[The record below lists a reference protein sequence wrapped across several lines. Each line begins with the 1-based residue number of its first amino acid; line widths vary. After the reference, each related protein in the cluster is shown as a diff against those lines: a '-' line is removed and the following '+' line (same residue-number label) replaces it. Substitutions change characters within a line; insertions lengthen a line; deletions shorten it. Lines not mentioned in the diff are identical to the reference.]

1 MTVGLW
7 RDLWGAARSLD
18 FSAAGDGASPVST
31 HAVVRC
37 GQRPYNLSVMSSTAS
52 LPEIP
57 HSNSNG
63 HRRNPAL
70 RVLYYTVCLLLV
82 ALIAGV
88 WWLYWIARLPLPQ
101 LDGSVSVSGISSK
114 VRVMRDEQGVPT
126 IQAATLED
134 LFFAQG
140 YVTAQ
145 DRLWQMDML
154 RRAAAGEL
162 SEIIGED
169 TVKMDR
175 EQRILGLRIAAEAA
189 EKNISARDRGFLD
202 AYARGVN
209 AFLESHRDRL
219 SLEFRLMKYTP
230 RPWTVTDSLLVGA
243 RMVQDLTHYSNP
255 PALTRE
261 KILAK
266 LGPELTADLYVNS
279 SWRDRPPTEVR
290 RMEDEPAVHS
300 SDTDEDEDDDEE
312 VDPEGGNGRLISG
325 LASGSDFV
333 NTLQLAGH
341 VPQGLKPAFFQ
352 ALNGTAEAVPLQNN
366 WVVPPGLGS
375 AVSLFPALKRWAKL
389 VRPYGTGYS
398 FDTEYSSGA
407 GYADDSFRPGSNNWV
422 VSGQHTVSGKPL
434 LSNDMHL
441 DHQMPNLW
449 FEAHLKTDSGNFDVA
464 GVTLP
469 GVPFVIVGH
478 NQRIGWGFTNVGATV
493 EDDYIEEFNAQGQYK
508 TPAGWVDAQHRQ
520 ETIHV
525 KGKPDVTLDV
535 VTTRHGPIIT
545 ELIPGETRKIALRW
559 TLQDGMGL
567 MFFDVNSAENWEEFR
582 KAFSTF
588 DAPGQNVMYG
598 DVDGHI
604 GYQATGRVPIR
615 AAGDGS
621 LPVSGSDDAHE
632 WKGWIPFDEMPHVY
646 DPPEG
651 ILATANGRIT
661 PDGYKYSISTEW
673 EAPWRTDRIYRVL
686 ESGKK
691 FAPADMLAL
700 QMDVS
705 STYDR
710 VCADKFV
717 YAIDHAASASDRA
730 KQAAE
735 ILRDWD
741 GRMSADSAAPMIE
754 TKARQ
759 ELARLLLE
767 PKLGAAADISASRP
781 ASGAL
786 SWKSYHWAMSSVWLE
801 NVLTKQPARWL
812 PPGYSD
818 YGSLLTAAVENAV
831 KQTRVASGDPSK
843 APSDLSQW
851 KWGKNYPVEIDHPVL
866 SQLPLIGRF
875 TGPGLHP
882 LSGSN
887 YTVKAMGRGFGPSER
902 LTWNFANFDESTL
915 NVVTGESGI
924 FLSPYYMDQWAAWYG
939 GATFAFPFSQA
950 AVEQHRAHEMM
961 LEPGR
966 QEGSR

>member
-1 MTVGLW
+1 
-7 RDLWGAARSLD
+7 
-18 FSAAGDGASPVST
+18 
-31 HAVVRC
+31 
-37 GQRPYNLSVMSSTAS
+37 MSSTTAS
-52 LPEIP
+52 LPEVP
-57 HSNSNG
+57 GSELR
-63 HRRNPAL
+63 RRNPAL
-70 RVLYYTVCLLLV
+70 RILYYAVCLLLL
-82 ALIAGV
+82 ALIVGV
-88 WWLYWIARLPLPQ
+88 WGLYWMARRPLPQ
-101 LDGSVSVSGISSK
+101 LDGSVAVPGISSK
-114 VRVMRDEQGVPT
+114 VRVLRDEHGVPT
-126 IQAATLED
+126 IEAATLD
-134 LFFAQG
+134 ALFFAQG

-145 DRLWQMDML
+145 DRLWQMDMM

-162 SEIIGED
+162 SEVIGD
-169 TVKMDR
+169 ATVKMDR
-175 EQRILGLRIAAEAA
+175 EERILGLRLAAEAA
-189 EKNISARDRGFLD
+189 EKNVSARDRAYFE

-209 AFLESHRDRL
+209 AFLESHHDRL

-230 RPWTVTDSLLVGA
+230 RPWTVTDSMLVGA
-243 RMVQDLTHYSNP
+243 RMVQDLNHYSNP
-255 PALTRE
+255 PPLTRE

-279 SWRDRPPTEVR
+279 SWRDRPPTDRR
-290 RMEDEPAVHS
+290 RMEDEPANNG
-300 SDTDEDEDDDEE
+300 SDVDEDDDEE
-312 VDPEGGNGRLISG
+312 VDPEGGNSRITSAAPAERPAPQGALSSEKVTVSLKRYPDTNLGFSTATEAAAYAE
-325 LASGSDFV
+325 LEESGS
-333 NTLQLAGH
+333 
-341 VPQGLKPAFFQ
+341 
-352 ALNGTAEAVPLQNN
+352 
-366 WVVPPGLGS
+366 
-375 AVSLFPALKRWAKL
+375 R
-389 VRPYGTGYS
+389 R
-398 FDTEYSSGA
+398 
-407 GYADDSFRPGSNNWV
+407 GSNNWV

-449 FEAHLKTDSGNFDVA
+449 YEAHLKTTTAATTTANSGSYDVA

-478 NQRIGWGFTNVGATV
+478 NQRIGWGFTNVGPTV
-493 EDDYIEEFNAQGQYK
+493 EDDFIEEFNAQGQYK
-508 TPAGWVDAQHRQ
+508 TPAGWRDAEHRR

-525 KGKPDVTLDV
+525 KGKPDVVMDV

-545 ELIPGETRKIALRW
+545 ELLPGETRPIALRW
-559 TLQDGMGL
+559 TLQDGEGL
-567 MFFDVNSAENWEEFR
+567 VFFDVNSAQNWEEFR

-588 DAPGQNVMYG
+588 GAPGQNVMYA

-651 ILATANGRIT
+651 ILASANGRIA

-686 ESGKK
+686 QSGKK

-710 VCADKFV
+710 FCADKFV
-717 YAIDHAASASDRA
+717 YAVDHAPSASARA
-730 KQAAE
+730 KQAVD

-767 PKLGAAADISASRP
+767 PKLGVATEGMLPDVSSIP
-781 ASGAL
+781 ALRGAL
-786 SWKSYHWAMSSVWLE
+786 SWKSYRWAMSSVWLE
-801 NVLTKQPARWL
+801 NVLSKQPARWL

-818 YGSLLTAAVENAV
+818 YGSLLTVAVENAV
-831 KQTRVASGDPSK
+831 KQTALIANQHSSNASL
-843 APSDLSQW
+843 APADLNQW
-851 KWGKNYPVEIDHPVL
+851 KWGKNYPVEIDHLVL

-882 LSGSN
+882 LSGSTF
-887 YTVKAMGRGFGPSER
+887 TVRAGARGFGPSER

-915 NVVTGESGI
+915 NLVTGESGI

-939 GATFAFPFSQA
+939 GSTFAFPFSQA
-950 AVEQHRAHEMM
+950 AAERHRAHEMT
-961 LEPGR
+961 LVPR
-966 QEGSR
+966 

>member
-1 MTVGLW
+1 M
-7 RDLWGAARSLD
+7 
-18 FSAAGDGASPVST
+18 
-31 HAVVRC
+31 
-37 GQRPYNLSVMSSTAS
+37 SVTAS
-52 LPEIP
+52 LPEVR
-57 HSNSNG
+57 
-63 HRRNPAL
+63 RRNPAL
-70 RVLYYTVCLLLV
+70 RILYYAVCALLV
-82 ALIAGV
+82 ALIVGV
-88 WWLYWIARLPLPQ
+88 WWLYLIAHSALPQ
-101 LDGSVSVSGISSK
+101 LDGSVAVPGISAK
-114 VRVMRDEQGVPT
+114 VRVVRDGQGVPT
-126 IQAATLED
+126 IEAATLED

-145 DRLWQMDML
+145 DRLWQMDMM

-162 SEIIGED
+162 SEVIGED
-169 TVKMDR
+169 TVRMDR
-175 EQRILGLRIAAEAA
+175 EQRILGLRVAAEAA
-189 EKNISARDRGFLD
+189 EKSISARDRAYFD

-219 SLEFRLMKYTP
+219 SFEFRLMKYTP

-243 RMVQDLTHYSNP
+243 RMVQDLNHYSNP

-266 LGPELTADLYVNS
+266 LGPVLTADLYVNS
-279 SWRDRPPTEVR
+279 SWRDRPPGDVR
-290 RMEDEPAVHS
+290 RMQDEPGANS
-300 SDTDEDEDDDEE
+300 SDEDEDDDEE
-312 VDPEGGNGRLISG
+312 VDPEGGNSRLISA
-325 LASGSDFV
+325 LTSR
-333 NTLQLAGH
+333 H

-352 ALNGTAEAVPLQNN
+352 GRNGTAEAVPFPKPIYETSSRRPVPQGLKPAFLQGPNGTAEA
-366 WVVPPGLGS
+366 VPYPKPSS
-375 AVSLFPALKRWAKL
+375 AFTS
-389 VRPYGTGYS
+389 S
-398 FDTEYSSGA
+398 FNLEEA
-407 GYADDSFRPGSNNWV
+407 DSFRPGSNNWV

-449 FEAHLKTDSGNFDVA
+449 FEAHLRTTTPTKTGNFDVA

-478 NQRIGWGFTNVGATV
+478 NQRIGWGFTNVGPTV
-493 EDDYIEEFNAQGQYK
+493 EDDFIEEFNAQGQYK
-508 TPAGWVDAQHRQ
+508 TPAGWRDAQHRQ

-525 KGKPDVTLDV
+525 KGKPDVLLDV

-545 ELIPGETRKIALRW
+545 ELLQGETRKIALRW
-559 TLQDGMGL
+559 TLQDGLGL
-567 MFFDVNSAENWEEFR
+567 MFFDADSAQNWDEFR

-588 DAPGQNVMYG
+588 GAPGQNVMYG

-632 WKGWIPFDEMPHVY
+632 WKGFIPFDEMPHVY
-646 DPPEG
+646 DPPAG
-651 ILATANGRIT
+651 ILATANGRIA

-710 VCADKFV
+710 FCADTFV
-717 YAIDHAASASDRA
+717 YAVDHAASASDRA
-730 KQAAE
+730 KRAAE

-741 GRMSADSAAPMIE
+741 GRMSADSAAPTIE

-759 ELARLLLE
+759 ELALLLLE
-767 PKLGAAADISASRP
+767 PKLGRAADGPNAVSS
-781 ASGAL
+781 SGTL
-786 SWKSYHWAMSSVWLE
+786 SWKSYHWGMSSVWLE
-801 NVLTKQPARWL
+801 NVLTKQPPRWL

-818 YGSLLTAAVENAV
+818 YGSLMTAAVENV
-831 KQTRVASGDPSK
+831 VRQTGTPSGD
-843 APSDLSQW
+843 
-851 KWGKNYPVEIDHPVL
+851 V
-866 SQLPLIGRF
+866 
-875 TGPGLHP
+875 
-882 LSGSN
+882 
-887 YTVKAMGRGFGPSER
+887 
-902 LTWNFANFDESTL
+902 
-915 NVVTGESGI
+915 
-924 FLSPYYMDQWAAWYG
+924 
-939 GATFAFPFSQA
+939 
-950 AVEQHRAHEMM
+950 
-961 LEPGR
+961 
-966 QEGSR
+966 

>member
-1 MTVGLW
+1 
-7 RDLWGAARSLD
+7 
-18 FSAAGDGASPVST
+18 
-31 HAVVRC
+31 
-37 GQRPYNLSVMSSTAS
+37 MSSAAS
-52 LPEIP
+52 LPEIS
-57 HSNSNG
+57 HTEVR
-63 HRRNPAL
+63 RRNPAL
-70 RVLYYTVCLLLV
+70 RILYYAVCLLLL
-82 ALIAGV
+82 ALLAGI
-88 WWLYWIARLPLPQ
+88 WWLYWIAHSALPQ
-101 LDGSVSVSGISSK
+101 LDGSVAVAGISSK
-114 VRVMRDEQGVPT
+114 VRVVRDEHGVPT
-126 IQAATLED
+126 IEAATLED

-145 DRLWQMDML
+145 DRLWQMDLM

-162 SEIIGED
+162 SEVIGED

-175 EQRILGLRIAAEAA
+175 EERILGLRLAAEAA
-189 EKNISARDRGFLD
+189 EKKISARDRTYFE

-209 AFLESHRDRL
+209 AFIESHRNRL
-219 SLEFRLMKYTP
+219 SLEFRLLKYTP
-230 RPWTVTDSLLVGA
+230 RPWTVTDSMLVGA
-243 RMVQDLTHYSNP
+243 RMVQDLNHYSNP
-255 PALTRE
+255 PALMRE

-290 RMEDEPAVHS
+290 RMDEEPAVNRG
-300 SDTDEDEDDDEE
+300 DNDEDEDDDEE
-312 VDPEGGNGRLISG
+312 VDPEGGNSRITS
-325 LASGSDFV
+325 ARP
-333 NTLQLAGH
+333 AGH
-341 VPQGLKPAFFQ
+341 VPQGLKPEFFRG
-352 ALNGTAEAVPLQNN
+352 LHGTAEAAPFPFLLVHNSWAALYGASP
-366 WVVPPGLGS
+366 VSTGRSS
-375 AVSLFPALKRWAKL
+375 AAFEAMSYPQLEE
-389 VRPYGTGYS
+389 S
-398 FDTEYSSGA
+398 
-407 GYADDSFRPGSNNWV
+407 DSFRPGSNNWV
-422 VSGQHTVSGKPL
+422 VSGQRTVSGKPL

-449 FEAHLKTDSGNFDVA
+449 FAAHLKTTIAVSATKTGTFDVA

-478 NQRIGWGFTNVGATV
+478 NQRIGWGFTNVGPTV
-493 EDDYIEEFNAQGQYK
+493 EDDFIEEFNAQGQYK
-508 TPAGWVDAQHRQ
+508 TPAGWVDPQHRQ

-525 KGKPDVTLDV
+525 KGKPDVVMDV

-545 ELIPGETRKIALRW
+545 ELLPGETRKIALRW
-559 TLQDGMGL
+559 TLQDGEGL
-567 MFFDVNSAENWEEFR
+567 VFFDVDSAQNWGEFR
-582 KAFSTF
+582 KAFSAF
-588 DAPGQNVMYG
+588 GAPGQNVMYA

-632 WKGWIPFDEMPHVY
+632 WKSWIPFDEMPHVY

-651 ILATANGRIT
+651 ALATANGRIT
-661 PDGYKYSISTEW
+661 PNGYKYSISTEW

-710 VCADKFV
+710 FCADKFV
-717 YAIDHAASASDRA
+717 YAIDHAASASPRA

-741 GRMSADSAAPMIE
+741 GRMSADSAAPTIE

-767 PKLGAAADISASRP
+767 PKLGAAANGPDR
-781 ASGAL
+781 GQV
-786 SWKSYHWAMSSVWLE
+786 SWKSYRWAMSSVWLE
-801 NVLTKQPARWL
+801 TVLTRQPARWL
-812 PPGYSD
+812 PPGFSN

-831 KQTRVASGDPSK
+831 RQTALVVGNPSK
-843 APSDLSQW
+843 VDSLAPADLSQW
-851 KWGKNYPVEIDHPVL
+851 KWGKYYPVQIDHLVL

-882 LSGSN
+882 LSGST
-887 YTVKAMGRGFGPSER
+887 YTVKAVGRGFGPSER

-915 NVVTGESGI
+915 NLVTGQSGI

-939 GATFAFPFSQA
+939 GATIAFPFSQDA
-950 AVEQHRAHEMM
+950 AERHRAHEMT
-961 LEPGR
+961 LDPR
-966 QEGSR
+966 

>member
-1 MTVGLW
+1 
-7 RDLWGAARSLD
+7 
-18 FSAAGDGASPVST
+18 
-31 HAVVRC
+31 
-37 GQRPYNLSVMSSTAS
+37 MSSTTS

-57 HSNSNG
+57 DSGSNA
-63 HRRNPAL
+63 RRRLPAL
-70 RVLYYTVCLLLV
+70 RILYYAVCLLLV

-88 WWLYWIARLPLPQ
+88 WWLYWIARSPLPQ
-101 LDGSVSVSGISSK
+101 LDGSVSVPGISSK
-114 VRVMRDEQGVPT
+114 VRVVRNEHGVPT
-126 IQAATLED
+126 IEAATLED

-145 DRLWQMDML
+145 DRLWQMDMM
-154 RRAAAGEL
+154 RRAAGGEL
-162 SEIIGED
+162 SEVIGEA

-175 EQRILGLRIAAEAA
+175 EQRILGLRPAAEAA
-189 EKNISARDRGFLD
+189 EKSISARDRAYFD

-209 AFLESHRDRL
+209 AFLDSHRDRL

-243 RMVQDLTHYSNP
+243 RMVQDLNHYSYKR
-255 PALTRE
+255 ALERE

-279 SWRDRPPTEVR
+279 SWRDRPPTEAR
-290 RMEDEPAVHS
+290 RMDDQPAANS
-300 SDTDEDEDDDEE
+300 GNEDDDDNDEEE
-312 VDPEGGNGRLISG
+312 VDPDGGNGRITS
-325 LASGSDFV
+325 ASPSTVALPPSTWSSTF
-333 NTLQLAGH
+333 TLE
-341 VPQGLKPAFFQ
+341 
-352 ALNGTAEAVPLQNN
+352 EAD
-366 WVVPPGLGS
+366 
-375 AVSLFPALKRWAKL
+375 A
-389 VRPYGTGYS
+389 
-398 FDTEYSSGA
+398 
-407 GYADDSFRPGSNNWV
+407 FRPGSNNWV
-422 VSGQHTVSGKPL
+422 VSGQHTVTGKPL

-449 FEAHLKTDSGNFDVA
+449 FEAHLKSGNFDVA

-478 NQRIGWGFTNVGATV
+478 NQRIGWGFTNVGPTV
-493 EDDYIEEFNAQGQYK
+493 EDNFIEEFNAQGQYK
-508 TPAGWVDAQHRQ
+508 TPTGWADPQHRQ

-567 MFFDVNSAENWEEFR
+567 MFFDVNSAQNWDEFR

-588 DAPGQNVMYG
+588 GAPGQNVMYG

-621 LPVSGSDDAHE
+621 LPVDGSDDAHA
-632 WKGWIPFDEMPHVY
+632 WTGWIPFDEMPRVY

-661 PDGYKYSISTEW
+661 PEGYKHSISTEW
-673 EAPWRTDRIYRVL
+673 ETPWRTDRIYRVL

-710 VCADKFV
+710 FCADKFV
-717 YAIDHAASASDRA
+717 YAVDHAAKASERA
-730 KQAAE
+730 KRAAD

-741 GRMSADSAAPMIE
+741 GRMSADSAAPTIE
-754 TKARQ
+754 TKARR
-759 ELARLLLE
+759 ELVRLLLE
-767 PKLGAAADISASRP
+767 PRLGAASDSSA
-781 ASGAL
+781 AGAL
-786 SWKSYHWAMSSVWLE
+786 TWQTYKWGMSSVWLE

-818 YGSLLTAAVENAV
+818 YETLLTAAVENAV
-831 KQTRVASGDPSK
+831 KQTTPAAGDPSK
-843 APSDLSQW
+843 ADAPAPSDLGQW
-851 KWGKNYPVEIDHPVL
+851 TWGKYYPVEIDHLVL
-866 SQLPLIGRF
+866 SQLPLIGRL

-887 YTVKAMGRGFGPSER
+887 YTVKAVGRGFGPSER

-924 FLSPYYMDQWAAWYG
+924 FLSPYYMDQWKAWYG
-939 GATFAFPFSQA
+939 GSTFAFPFSQA
-950 AVEQHRAHEMM
+950 AVEQHRAHEMT
-961 LEPGR
+961 LAPR
-966 QEGSR
+966 

>member
-1 MTVGLW
+1 
-7 RDLWGAARSLD
+7 
-18 FSAAGDGASPVST
+18 
-31 HAVVRC
+31 
-37 GQRPYNLSVMSSTAS
+37 MSSATS
-52 LPEIP
+52 LPEVSP
-57 HSNSNG
+57 SEVR
-63 HRRNPAL
+63 RRNRHSAL
-70 RVLYYTVCLLLV
+70 RVLYYAVCLLLV
-82 ALIAGV
+82 ALISGL
-88 WWLYWIARLPLPQ
+88 WWLYWIARRPLPQ
-101 LDGSVSVSGISSK
+101 LDGSVSVPGISSK
-114 VRVMRDEQGVPT
+114 VRVVRDEHGVPT
-126 IQAATLED
+126 IEAATLAD

-145 DRLWQMDML
+145 DRLWQMDMM

-162 SEIIGED
+162 SEVIGEG

-175 EQRILGLRIAAEAA
+175 EQRILGLRLAAEAA
-189 EKNISARDRGFLD
+189 EKSISAGDRVYFD

-219 SLEFRLMKYTP
+219 SLEFRLMKYVP

-243 RMVQDLTHYSNP
+243 LLVEYLNHYP
-255 PALTRE
+255 YQRALERE

-279 SWRDRPPTEVR
+279 SWRDRPPSEVR
-290 RMEDEPAVHS
+290 RIDGEPAANS
-300 SDTDEDEDDDEE
+300 GDEDDDDDEE
-312 VDPEGGNGRLISG
+312 VDPEGGNSRLISG
-325 LASGSDFV
+325 LRPGSGFV
-333 NTLQLAGH
+333 
-341 VPQGLKPAFFQ
+341 K
-352 ALNGTAEAVPLQNN
+352 ES
-366 WVVPPGLGS
+366 WVVPPGLES
-375 AVSLFPALKRWAKL
+375 FVPLFPALKRWAKL
-389 VRPYGTGYS
+389 GRPSGAEYFYRAR
-398 FDTEYSSGA
+398 YSSGA
-407 GYADDSFRPGSNNWV
+407 GFSSGAGYPDEVFRAGSNNWV

-449 FEAHLKTDSGNFDVA
+449 FAAHLKTTAATTTATRTTTTPTTTAPTTMKSSNFDVA

-478 NQRIGWGFTNVGATV
+478 NQRIGWGFTNVGPTV
-493 EDDYIEEFNAQGQYK
+493 EDDFIEEFNAQGQYK

-535 VTTRHGPIIT
+535 VTTRHGPVIT
-545 ELIPGETRKIALRW
+545 ELLPGETRQIALRW

-567 MFFDVNSAENWEEFR
+567 MFFDADSAENWEQFR
-582 KAFSTF
+582 KAFSGF
-588 DAPGQNVMYG
+588 GAPGQNVMYG

-632 WKGWIPFDEMPHVY
+632 WIGWIPFDEMPHVY
-646 DPPEG
+646 DPPSG

-661 PDGYKYSISTEW
+661 REGYKYSISTEW

-691 FAPADMLAL
+691 FAPADMLEL

-710 VCADKFV
+710 FCADKFV
-717 YAIDHAASASDRA
+717 YAVDHAANASDRA
-730 KQAAE
+730 KRAAD

-741 GRMSADSAAPMIE
+741 GRMSAGSAAPTVE

-767 PKLGAAADISASRP
+767 PKLGAATDISASSP
-781 ASGAL
+781 NASAASGAL
-786 SWKSYHWAMSSVWLE
+786 SWKSYRWMMSSVWLE

-818 YGSLLTAAVENAV
+818 YGALLTAAMENVIRQSRLVVNPA
-831 KQTRVASGDPSK
+831 ADESL
-843 APSDLSQW
+843 APADLNQW
-851 KWGKNYPVEIDHPVL
+851 KWGGNYPVEINHRLLSRLPV
-866 SQLPLIGRF
+866 IGRF
-875 TGPGLHP
+875 TGPGMHP
-882 LSGSN
+882 LSGST
-887 YTVKAMGRGFGPSER
+887 YTVKAGSRGFGASER

-915 NVVTGESGI
+915 NLVTGESGI

-939 GATFAFPFSQA
+939 GSTFAFPFSQTA
-950 AVEQHRAHEMM
+950 IEQHRRHEMT
-961 LEPGR
+961 LVPR
-966 QEGSR
+966 